1 MITDSTGAPAS
12 APVPSGRTLLKAT
25 AAALLAAVVV
35 LVTAVLPAEY
45 GIDPVGTGRALGL
58 LNLFGVDEGSGTP
71 ATIAPTEG
79 GPVFSQTDAYRVD
92 SHEFTLGPYETVE
105 YKYELNPGATMLYSW
120 SASDDE
126 DFDFHTEPAGKPAS
140 ASDTFEK
147 GNARSSHGAYVAPYA
162 GIHGWFWE
170 NPTGENVVI
179 TLNAAGFFSHAK
191 LFPFNQK
198 TPREIDLTRRP

>member
-1 MITDSTGAPAS
+1 VSTESARTSAPARS
-12 APVPSGRTLLKAT
+12 PSGRTLVKAT

-58 LNLFGVDEGSGTP
+58 LNLFGVDEATATP
-71 ATIAPTEG
+71 ATIAPTAG
-79 GPVFSQTDAYRVD
+79 GPVFSQADEYRAD
-92 SHEFTLGPYETVE
+92 SREFTLGPYETVE

-120 SASDDE
+120 SASDDV

-140 ASDTFEK
+140 ASETFEK
-147 GNARSSHGAYVAPYA
+147 GTTRSSHGAYVAPYA

-179 TLNAAGFFSHAK
+179 TLNASGFFSHAK

-198 TPREIDLTRRP
+198 TPQDIDLTRRP

>member
-1 MITDSTGAPAS
+1 MITEATGTVAG
-12 APVPSGRTLLKAT
+12 APVPSGRMLVKAT
-25 AAALLAAVVV
+25 AGALLAAVVV

-45 GIDPVGTGRALGL
+45 GIDPLGTGRALGL
-58 LNLFGVDEGSGTP
+58 LNLFGVDQASATP

-79 GPVFSQTDAYRVD
+79 GPVFSQTDAYRTD
-92 SHEFTLGPYETVE
+92 SHEFMLGPYETVE

-120 SASDDE
+120 SASEDV

-140 ASDTFEK
+140 ASETFEK
-147 GNARSSHGAYVAPYA
+147 GTARSSHGAYVAPYA

-170 NPTGENVVI
+170 NPTGENIVI
-179 TLNAAGFFSHAK
+179 TLNASGFFSHAK

-198 TPREIDLTRRP
+198 IPQDIDLTQRP